1 MGNLND
7 HRSTVSL
14 VERYIGTPYDKI
26 NQLLANL
33 PDLLALLEFFK
44 SYSVIDAKLVYDQ
57 AQASDTWVVHH
68 NFGKFPSVETV
79 DSSKNEMEGEVV
91 HTDNNTLTIYFN
103 EPVSG
108 FAYIN

>member
-1 MGNLND
+1 MSHLND

-26 NQLLANL
+26 NKLLENL

-44 SYSVIDAKLVYDQ
+44 GYSVVDAKLVFDQ
-57 AQASDTWVVHH
+57 TSASDTWVVNH

-79 DSSKNEMEGEVV
+79 DLNKNEMEGEVV

-103 EPVSG
+103 SPVSG
-108 FAYIN
+108 HAYIN